1 MSDCLLE
8 SQQGSWDQQGTVET
22 GRQSNSMSQTTHKTR
37 NNETDLFSIIGT
49 TSKPSPDDVSQDLKQ
64 REAAS
69 SELDIIKLN
78 VQNQQIYIVVL

>member
-8 SQQGSWDQQGTVET
+8 SQQGSCDQQGTVETVET

-49 TSKPSPDDVSQDLKQ
+49 TSKPSPDDVSQELKQ

-78 VQNQQIYIVVL
+78 VQIKR